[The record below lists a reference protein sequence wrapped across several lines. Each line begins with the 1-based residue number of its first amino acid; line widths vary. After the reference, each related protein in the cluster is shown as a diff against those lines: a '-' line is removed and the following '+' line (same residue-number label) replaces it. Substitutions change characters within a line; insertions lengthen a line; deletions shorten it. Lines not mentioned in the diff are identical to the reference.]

1 MTPTTITLPPLSVR
15 AAVNSINDHARTVEL
30 VFSTGAAVDRV
41 DPWTGKRY
49 REVLSMTPG
58 HVRLDRLNA
67 GAPVLDTHSGF
78 ALNDVIGAVEPGSA
92 RVESGRGLATVR
104 FSKRERVEAIWQD
117 VRDGI
122 IRNVSVG
129 YRIHK
134 FEESAAAADKVPTRT
149 AVDWEPY
156 EISMVPMPADTGAQV
171 RNGQECEM
179 NECTLVVAQ
188 PGAND
193 RSTEEADRQR
203 NLRLLAAISRHAT
216 EQDDWTME
224 DRLLDDVLAYVP
236 VETPDARALAEPLP
250 AQRAIV
256 ERAIAISKELGLR
269 LPEHFDV
276 RYVVGAGGVCR
287 RDGECYRIWIGVDA
301 APDALRQTALHEVKH
316 LADFA
321 DPALQHLS
329 RVESERRAIEFAA
342 DAMRHR

>member
-1 MTPTTITLPPLSVR
+1 MTPTTITLPALSVR
-15 AAVNSINDHARTVEL
+15 AAVKSIDDRARTVEL
-30 VFSTGAAVDRV
+30 VFSTGAAVDRL

-156 EISMVPMPADTGAQV
+156 EISMVPMPADAGAQV
-171 RNGQECEM
+171 RNGLEGER
-179 NECTLVVAQ
+179 NECLLVVAQ
-188 PGAND
+188 P
-193 RSTEEADRQR
+193 TEEADRQR
-203 NLRLLAAISRHAT
+203 NLRLLAAISSQQHAA
-216 EQDDWTME
+216 EPHEWTI
-224 DRLLDDVLAYVP
+224 DRVLDDVLAHVP
-236 VETPDARALAEPLP
+236 ADTADTRTPAEPLP

-256 ERAIAISKELGLR
+256 ERAIAVGRELGLC

-276 RYVVGAGGVCR
+276 RYVVGLGGCCRQAG
-287 RDGECYRIWIGVDA
+287 EHFEIWIGVDA
-301 APDALRQTALHEVKH
+301 GPDALRLTALHEAKH
-316 LADFA
+316 LADYF
-321 DPALQHLS
+321 DPTLRHLS
-329 RVESERRAIEFAA
+329 HVELERRAIEFAA